1 MKKNTEK
8 ILGFDV
14 CTLSQEKIIC
24 NIKKDI
30 DNKKQN
36 IIYNVNPLIITNFYK
51 NEKII
56 EEFNTQN
63 YNIPDGIGIV
73 IASKLKRLKIKNRIA
88 GIEFVDDLIKVANDN
103 KYTIYFYGAKP
114 GIVEKAKSNLE
125 EKYKDIKIIGTM
137 DGYVDE
143 KKALKDIKK
152 KKPDIL
158 LIGMGSP
165 KQENFIINNKKELK
179 DIKVIIP
186 VGGSFDV
193 ISGTLKRAPKI
204 FIKLNLEWLYR
215 MIKEPKRF
223 KQNLGLIK
231 FVFLVIF
238 RNKYY
243 NKKRESG
250 GKK

>member
-8 ILGFDV
+8 ILGFDI
-14 CTLSQEKIIC
+14 CTLSQKKIIT

-30 DNKKQN
+30 DKGIQN

-51 NEKII
+51 DTNIVK
-56 EEFNTQN
+56 EFNEQK

-73 IASKLKRLKIKNRIA
+73 IASKLKRLKIKKRIA
-88 GIEFVDDLIKVANDN
+88 GIEFVDDLMKLANDN

-114 GIVEKAKSNLE
+114 GIVEKAKEKLE
-125 EKYKDIKIIGTM
+125 EKYKDIKIIGTI

-143 KKALKDIKK
+143 SVALKDIKK
-152 KKPDIL
+152 EKPDIL
-158 LIGMGSP
+158 LLGLGSP

-179 DIKVIIP
+179 NIKVIIP

-193 ISGTLKRAPKI
+193 ISGTLKRAPKF
-204 FIKLNLEWLYR
+204 FIKFNLEWLYR
-215 MIKEPKRF
+215 MIKEPKRI
-223 KQNLGLIK
+223 KQNMNLIK

-243 NKKRESG
+243 NKRRESG
-250 GKK
+250 DK